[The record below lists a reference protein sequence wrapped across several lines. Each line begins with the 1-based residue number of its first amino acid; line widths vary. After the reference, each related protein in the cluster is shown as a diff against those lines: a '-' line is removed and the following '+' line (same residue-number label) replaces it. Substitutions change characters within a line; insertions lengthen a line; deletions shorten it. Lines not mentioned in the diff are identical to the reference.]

1 MKQKGVFMHT
11 FQPYPSEMLDIN
23 PFTKIGTEW
32 MAVTAGDKDKVNTMT
47 ASWGTI
53 GVLWGKNIVTIYVR
67 DSRYTKEF
75 IDAKDTFSLTF
86 FDVSDKENKLALKY
100 FGAVSGRDEDKISN
114 AKMHV
119 DYAQPMALPILMK
132 AISYS
137 SAAKCQLRKYCRSSL
152 SMHPLI
158 VTGIKVKTTIR
169 CTLQK
174 SHRYW
179 HVKRR
184 IPTEHLM

>member
-1 MKQKGVFMHT
+1 MHA
-11 FQPYPSEMLDIN
+11 FQPYPTEMLDIN

-32 MAVTAGDKDKVNTMT
+32 MAVTAGDKNKVNTMT
-47 ASWGTI
+47 ASWGTV
-53 GVLWGKNIVTIYVR
+53 GVLWGKNVVTIFVR

-119 DYAQPMALPILMK
+119 DYASDGTPYIDEGNLVLVCRKMSATKILPEQFIDAAIDDKWYKDNDYHTMYVAEITQIL
-132 AISYS
+132 A
-137 SAAKCQLRKYCRSSL
+137 R
-152 SMHPLI
+152 
-158 VTGIKVKTTIR
+158 
-169 CTLQK
+169 
-174 SHRYW
+174 
-179 HVKRR
+179 
-184 IPTEHLM
+184 